1 MKEVFVADKQKF
13 LTENWPFGDGEG
25 AYELTEKF
33 RCLHCGEVIT
43 VGDYKVF
50 KDADAVDPN
59 FLYICC
65 PNAPECDGTL
75 IDWIDVDANR

>member
-1 MKEVFVADKQKF
+1 MEEVFVEDKQKF
-13 LTENWPFGDGEG
+13 LNEEHPFLHGHHK
-25 AYELTEKF
+25 LTEKF

-50 KDADAVDPN
+50 KDADAVDPD

-65 PNAPECDGTL
+65 PNAPECDGTI

>member
-1 MKEVFVADKQKF
+1 MEEVLVNDKHKF
-13 LTENWPFGDGEG
+13 LNEHYPFDV
-25 AYELTEKF
+25 APELTDKF

-43 VGDYKVF
+43 VGEYKIF
-50 KDADAVDPN
+50 KEQGDD

-65 PNAPECDGTL
+65 PNAPECDGTV